1 MTRRNT
7 MPRRIPVA
15 AALAALATTVLLA
28 ACGGGSDGG
37 GGGGGDNNGGTPPGG
52 PPVIGASEVPASAQ
66 QSAVGAFNF
75 VAATAATKSETDEP
89 LRVGDA
95 TLATSDSD
103 DPQPL

>member
-7 MPRRIPVA
+7 MLRKLPVA
-15 AALAALATTVLLA
+15 AALAAVATALVLT
-28 ACGGGSDGG
+28 ACGGGSGG
-37 GGGGGDNNGGTPPGG
+37 GNAGGNDNNGGTPPGG
-52 PPVIGASEVPASAQ
+52 PPVTGGSDVPVSAQ

-95 TLATSDSD
+95 NLATSDSD